1 MVMNEYTIVAVDA
14 LGGTHSFNCNNE
26 HYARRFAYE
35 WKYVNAKVKILKD
48 VSELTDL
55 FVVVLQRH

>member
-1 MVMNEYTIVAVDA
+1 MGMNEYKVVAVDA

-35 WKYVNAKVKILKD
+35 WKHVNAKVKILKNG
-48 VSELTDL
+48 ETIYEYNPN
-55 FVVVLQRH
+55 